1 MSEFTFRLLSLIIV
15 IQFNCIISI
24 DEIDVH
30 HSNLRRWI
38 KWKPPHSIHKE
49 TKVLES
55 YFDVIIKRIL
65 WNPIPTGCSQWR
77 FHSDVL
83 AKGTAGF
90 FWTCSKEEEIVRF
103 TTGTV
108 YGSVRLEIID
118 VSLEYAS
125 NRDYVRFEFDIKK
138 IFQEKDIIFIIGMS
152 CLKKKQFSH
161 LKFGLRPFFVPEL
174 FQFFVLFWPYSKYS
188 NSYCFILFSGKT
200 RQLMNKMISSN
211 WYIMEVM
218 KIVLKTRETLKKALI
233 L

>member
-15 IQFNCIISI
+15 IQFNYIISI

-90 FWTCSKEEEIVRF
+90 FWTCSKEEEIGRS

-152 CLKKKQFSH
+152 FLKKKNNSH
-161 LKFGLRPFFVPEL
+161 TWNSDWDPFL
-174 FQFFVLFWPYSKYS
+174 FQNYS
-188 NSYCFILFSGKT
+188 NSLFYFDHIQNIL
-200 RQLMNKMISSN
+200 IHIVSS
-211 WYIMEVM
+211 YFRV
-218 KIVLKTRETLKKALI
+218 KHDS
-233 L
+233 